1 MALVSHYLL
10 YLHNLSELLT
20 KSIYT
25 DILIYMEVNEI
36 LTKTGL
42 NEKEASVYLALLE
55 LGTTTVES
63 VALKAGTKRPTT
75 YLILD
80 ELQRKGLASLVPRAK
95 KVLYMPESPEKLIN
109 DLARKQELVKRFLP
123 NMLALYNEPKYKPQV
138 QIFSGKEGVKQVYQE
153 IFESKE
159 VSYFGTTKDL
169 AKLYP
174 EGLNDYLKKVKD
186 PQFKIRDLLTKS
198 KENLDYAK
206 QAHQGPN
213 YEIKFLSYNL
223 NFLSDSAIFGNKVV
237 FFSFTPELFALVI
250 SSKEITQSIKS
261 LYELA
266 WQVAKPFV
274 E

>member
-1 MALVSHYLL
+1 MPYLKAFFG
-10 YLHNLSELLT
+10 YFYYLSELLT
-20 KSIYT
+20 KFIYA

-63 VALKAGTKRPTT
+63 VANKAGTKRPTT

-95 KVLYMPESPEKLIN
+95 KVLYMPQSPEKLIN

-138 QIFSGKEGVKQVYQE
+138 QMFSGKEGIKQVYQE
-153 IFESKE
+153 IFECKE
-159 VSYFGTTKDL
+159 VSYFGTTEDL

-174 EGLNDYLKKVKD
+174 EGLNDYLEKIKD
-186 PQFKIRDLLTKS
+186 PQFRARDLLTPS
-198 KENLDYAK
+198 KEDLEYAK
-206 QAHQGPN
+206 KAVGPN
-213 YEIKFLSYNL
+213 YQIRFLPNNL
-223 NFLSDSAIFGNKVV
+223 EFLSDSAIFGNKVV
-237 FFSFTPELFALVI
+237 FFSFAPELFALVI
-250 SSKEITQSIKS
+250 SSKEISSSLKS

-266 WQVAKPFV
+266 WQVAEPFKK
-274 E
+274 

>member
-1 MALVSHYLL
+1 
-10 YLHNLSELLT
+10 
-20 KSIYT
+20 
-25 DILIYMEVNEI
+25 MEIPEI
-36 LTKTGL
+36 LEKTGL
-42 NEKEASVYLALLE
+42 NQKEAMVYMALLE
-55 LGTTTVES
+55 LGTSSVEGI
-63 VALKAGTKRPTT
+63 AKKAGTKRPTT

-80 ELQRKGLASLVPRAK
+80 ELQKKGLATLIPRAK
-95 KVLYMPESPEKLIN
+95 KVLYMPESPEKIIS
-109 DLARKQELVKRFLP
+109 DLSRKQELVKRFLP

-138 QIFSGKEGVKQVYQE
+138 QLFSGKEGVKQVYQE

-174 EGLNDYLKKVKD
+174 EGLNDYLKKIRD

-206 QAHQGPN
+206 LAQQGPN
-213 YEIKFLSYNL
+213 YKIKFLSPNL

-237 FFSFTPELFALVI
+237 FFSFAPELFALVI
-250 SSKEITQSIKS
+250 SSKEISSSLKS

-266 WQVAKPFV
+266 WQIAEPLVK
-274 E
+274 